1 MTARKESK
9 MTRYRPHEMHG
20 LRATPRAEGTP
31 TLSGFKTLVV
41 AALASLAATGS
52 VSALSCMRPTVENAY
67 QLAAEREEGFVFAYG
82 TLTRSGPDIP
92 DPAGPAEEGGR
103 TAYSFPARFDGHLA
117 TRRGFTA
124 PAEVEVTVEVQCLSV
139 WCGAEVL
146 DDPALYALRVDDDR
160 YALEATVCNDF
171 AIRMPDA
178 ATLAALTDLLN

>member
-1 MTARKESK
+1 MSR
-9 MTRYRPHEMHG
+9 
-20 LRATPRAEGTP
+20 
-31 TLSGFKTLVV
+31 FKILAA

-82 TLTRSGPDIP
+82 TLTRSGADIP
-92 DPAGPAEEGGR
+92 DPAGPSEEGGR

-124 PAEVEVTVEVQCLSV
+124 PAELEVTVEVQCLSI

-146 DDPALYALRVDDDR
+146 DDPTLYALRVDDDR

-178 ATLAALTDLLN
+178 ATLEALTDLLN